1 MPVFLVQIFG
11 CDVDDKCLHHETE
24 YELQEAESCHQP
36 VGMQSSQDDRRYP
49 CGMEQQAA
57 ESFESQDPALCAV
70 VEAGGG
76 GIAYLLFAP
85 VFGAEQ
91 GLHTDNGCRIGF
103 HAGVVPAG
111 YLVDEE
117 VVVAAAQVQVGGEAF
132 LVEEELLAVGQ
143 VAADAHV
150 GTASQIDAQIAHG
163 GVQSVEGGSAVEP
176 ATAAFV
182 AAVAQHY
189 LGA

>member
-1 MPVFLVQIFG
+1 MPVFFVQIFG

-36 VGMQSSQDDRRYP
+36 VGMQGSQDDRRYP
-49 CGMEQQAA
+49 CCMEQQAA

-91 GLHTDNGCRIGF
+91 GLHTDGGGRVGF
-103 HAGVVPAG
+103 HTSIVPACH
-111 YLVDEE
+111 LVDEE
-117 VVVAAAQVQVGGEAF
+117 KPF
-132 LVEEELLAVGQ
+132 WSKKSDLR
-143 VAADAHV
+143 
-150 GTASQIDAQIAHG
+150 
-163 GVQSVEGGSAVEP
+163 
-176 ATAAFV
+176 
-182 AAVAQHY
+182 
-189 LGA
+189 